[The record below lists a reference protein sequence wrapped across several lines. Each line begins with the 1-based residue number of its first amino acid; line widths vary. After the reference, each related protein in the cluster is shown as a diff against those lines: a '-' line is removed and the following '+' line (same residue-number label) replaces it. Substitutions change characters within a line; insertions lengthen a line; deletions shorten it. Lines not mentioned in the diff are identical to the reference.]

1 MQIASGKISDL
12 QAEVDHLSQKLEK
25 KNREQASMSKKVQ
38 KIVQLNEQDREI
50 LIKDHQEQMNE
61 INKQLAG
68 TLKVIGMW
76 PILFAWYSIG
86 CIYPISLFW
95 SRPC

>member
-1 MQIASGKISDL
+1 LQIASGKISDL

-61 INKQLAG
+61 MNNQLAQKDKEIEE
-68 TLKVIGMW
+68 KVY
-76 PILFAWYSIG
+76 LNT
-86 CIYPISLFW
+86 
-95 SRPC
+95 